1 MVVVCGSP
9 FGGLQTEAGFASK
22 LRPQSS
28 QVRGPP
34 PSLSAGFLHSGP
46 CHPLRF
52 GCHPASLPASQRRAG
67 AGGGR
72 QPCSRWE
79 RILWFWLYVCLG
91 FFVCVCVFILSFGF
105 KLGTGAHTLSGAE
118 STSSWRAGSAVPR
131 QAQPH
136 FPFGASAHAP
146 WLPPHLLPLASH
158 RSHLR
163 QVGGLGSAFV

>member
-1 MVVVCGSP
+1 MQPLGKDPMVLVVC
-9 FGGLQTEAGFASK
+9 
-22 LRPQSS
+22 
-28 QVRGPP
+28 V
-34 PSLSAGFLHSGP
+34 SG
-46 CHPLRF
+46 
-52 GCHPASLPASQRRAG
+52 
-67 AGGGR
+67 
-72 QPCSRWE
+72 
-79 RILWFWLYVCLG
+79 ILC
-91 FFVCVCVFILSFGF
+91 VCVCVFILSFGF